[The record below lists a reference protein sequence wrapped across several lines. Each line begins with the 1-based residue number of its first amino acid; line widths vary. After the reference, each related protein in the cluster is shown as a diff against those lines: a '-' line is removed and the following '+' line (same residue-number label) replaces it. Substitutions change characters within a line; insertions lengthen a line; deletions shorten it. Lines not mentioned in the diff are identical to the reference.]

1 MQVLELGC
9 GNSQLCE
16 ELYKDG
22 VTEITCIDLSAVAVE
37 NMQKKL
43 LSKGLTGMLID
54 ILQNIH
60 TSNLLVERFFCPSLL
75 FMFQG
80 NVSFRVLDN
89 LKFL

>member
-1 MQVLELGC
+1 MIQVLELGC

-43 LSKGLTGMLID
+43 LSKGFKGVLFD
-54 ILQNIH
+54 ILKNICIR
-60 TSNLLVERFFCPSLL
+60 SICL
-75 FMFQG
+75 FTYSKTQF
-80 NVSFRVLDN
+80 
-89 LKFL
+89 

>member
-22 VTEITCIDLSAVAVE
+22 VTEMTCIDLSAVAVE
-37 NMQKKL
+37 NMQKRL

-60 TSNLLVERFFCPSLL
+60 TSNLLVERPFAHPFCLCSKAMLA
-75 FMFQG
+75 
-80 NVSFRVLDN
+80 SE
-89 LKFL
+89 FLIT

>member
-1 MQVLELGC
+1 MTFMQVLELGC

-60 TSNLLVERFFCPSLL
+60 TSNLLVERPFTHPFCLCSKAMLA
-75 FMFQG
+75 
-80 NVSFRVLDN
+80 SE
-89 LKFL
+89 FLIT